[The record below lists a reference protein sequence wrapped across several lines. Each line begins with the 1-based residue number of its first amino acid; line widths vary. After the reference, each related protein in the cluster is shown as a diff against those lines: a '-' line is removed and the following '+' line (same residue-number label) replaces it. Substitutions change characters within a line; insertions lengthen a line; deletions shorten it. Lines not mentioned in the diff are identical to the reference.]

1 MEKGES
7 SSGFTII
14 ELIIGIFVLSIV
26 AVSILQLSASLTTS
40 ARYAKFKAVSLSL
53 ATNKM
58 EYLKSLP
65 FDSLAIAGGTIYSAS
80 PLPATEDQTIDGFT
94 YTIKSDI
101 DYVDDA
107 FDGCASYPNTTIAQQ
122 LCRGY
127 PAPTGS
133 PTDTN
138 PKDYKVLTVTVVLK
152 SSNKQFA
159 SVSTN
164 VSARVAETA
173 STTGG
178 MVVRVLDLSGSPL
191 SGASVAVV
199 NSTVSPNINQVDTT
213 DINGIAIFYDLP
225 PDTTNNDYV
234 ITASK
239 SGYSSL
245 TTIAPTASLIPYYS
259 NQQIITQQSSQV
271 TMVIDK
277 KTTDSMLLEVMNTS
291 GIKLSNAKIYT
302 KGSYKKYN
310 SPTDLTYYFDN
321 LSPSD
326 TRVASDASGLIQ
338 MLNLDPGTYIF
349 CGDGTQSCA
358 VGATTNYLVAALPAT
373 GDNPYGPIV
382 IPVFSSTLP
391 VFTSGGRNFIQ
402 KIGIILSSN
411 SSFPRIKTLN
421 PDEISTASPLL
432 SSFVFTVTGN
442 NLPCDSIA
450 SSCATSVKLLSG
462 ASTYTA
468 SCTGAAVGTTLSCT
482 VNLTG
487 IAVGQTQLQVENGV
501 NTYTSPLGYLGGV
514 NVLP

>member
-1 MEKGES
+1 MEKVRS
-7 SSGFTII
+7 AGFTIV

-26 AVSILQLSASLTTS
+26 SVSILQLSASLTTS
-40 ARYAKFKAVSLSL
+40 ARYAKYKAVSLTL

-65 FDSLAIAGGTIYSAS
+65 YDSLAIAGGTIYSAS

-94 YTIKSDI
+94 YTVKSDI

-152 SSNKQFA
+152 SNGKQLA

-164 VSARVAETA
+164 VSARVAETS

-178 MVVRVLDLSGSPL
+178 MVVKVIDQSGSPVT
-191 SGASVAVV
+191 GANVTVV
-199 NSTVSPNINQVDTT
+199 NSTVTPSVNQSDNT

-225 PDTTNNDYV
+225 PDTTNYDYNV
-234 ITASK
+234 TASK
-239 SGYSSL
+239 SGYATL
-245 TTIAPTASLIPYYS
+245 TTIPPTASLIPYYS
-259 NQQIITQQSSQV
+259 NQQILTQQSSQV
-271 TMVIDK
+271 TLMIDK
-277 KTTDSMLLEVMNTS
+277 KTSDSLLLEVMNTS
-291 GIKLSNAKIYT
+291 GTTLSNAKIYT

-310 SPTDLTYYFDN
+310 STTDLTYYFN
-321 LSPSD
+321 NFSPD
-326 TRVASDASGLIQ
+326 TRTASDASGLIS

-349 CGDGTQSCA
+349 CGEDGTQNCV
-358 VGATTNYLVAALPAT
+358 VGSTTNYLVAAVPAT

-382 IPVFSSTLP
+382 VPAYDTSLPTFS
-391 VFTSGGRNFIQ
+391 SGGRNYIQ
-402 KIGIILSSN
+402 KVGIVLSSN
-411 SSFPRIKTLN
+411 SSFPRIKTLS
-421 PDEISTASPLL
+421 PDEISRTSP
-432 SSFVFTVTGN
+432 SINNFDFIITGK
-442 NLPCDSIA
+442 NLPCSSVA
-450 SSCATSVKLLSG
+450 SSCSTTVKLLSG

-468 SCTGAAVGTTLSCT
+468 SCTGSAAGTSISCT
-482 VNLTG
+482 IDLTG
-487 IAVGQTQLQVENGV
+487 ISAGQTQLQVSSGG
-501 NTYTSPLGYLGGV
+501 NTYTSPTGYLGGV